1 MERREFFEKSTL
13 ALGGLVLSSCSSVKM
28 IESSLETPLKYKSLK
43 YGMIKEDISVMEKFE
58 LIKELGFHGVELD
71 WPNQLNEQEILKARD
86 ATGIHIPGTVN
97 SVHWKKQ
104 LSNPDPAIRQECIDA
119 TIEALHKTKLYGGTT
134 VLLVP
139 GVVNEDIRYD
149 EAWDRSTAEIKK
161 ILPVAHQTGIK
172 LAIENVWNNFLISPV
187 EAKTYLDQFDS
198 DHIGWYMDIGNIIR
212 YGWPEQW
219 IRILGDR
226 ILKVDIKDYSRTKQ
240 VEEGIW
246 EGFKVKLGEGDS
258 DWTKVNKALND
269 IGYSGWGSAEV
280 SGGDRVRLQ
289 EISERMDRLYSM

>member
-1 MERREFFEKSTL
+1 M
-13 ALGGLVLSSCSSVKM
+13 SSCSSVKM

-104 LSNPDPAIRQECIDA
+104 LSNPDPAIRQECVDA
-119 TIEALHKTKLYGGTT
+119 TIEALHKTNLYGGTT

-149 EAWDRSTAEIKK
+149 EAWDRSTAEI
-161 ILPVAHQTGIK
+161 LS
-172 LAIENVWNNFLISPV
+172 LI
-187 EAKTYLDQFDS
+187 
-198 DHIGWYMDIGNIIR
+198 HI
-212 YGWPEQW
+212 
-219 IRILGDR
+219 
-226 ILKVDIKDYSRTKQ
+226 
-240 VEEGIW
+240 
-246 EGFKVKLGEGDS
+246 
-258 DWTKVNKALND
+258 
-269 IGYSGWGSAEV
+269 
-280 SGGDRVRLQ
+280 
-289 EISERMDRLYSM
+289 

>member
-1 MERREFFEKSTL
+1 M
-13 ALGGLVLSSCSSVKM
+13 
-28 IESSLETPLKYKSLK
+28 
-43 YGMIKEDISVMEKFE
+43 
-58 LIKELGFHGVELD
+58 
-71 WPNQLNEQEILKARD
+71 
-86 ATGIHIPGTVN
+86 
-97 SVHWKKQ
+97 
-104 LSNPDPAIRQECIDA
+104 
-119 TIEALHKTKLYGGTT
+119 
-134 VLLVP
+134 P

-172 LAIENVWNNFLISPV
+172 LALENVWNNFLISPV
-187 EAKTYLDQFDS
+187 EAKSYLDQFDS
-198 DHIGWYMDIGNIIR
+198 DHIGWYMDIGNIVR

-258 DWTKVNKALND
+258 DWAKVNQALKD